1 MNKMTKPRL
10 KYLLYEALKWI
21 EEECADFFCCEVDD
35 EYEWFEDAI
44 GIHKEELH
52 ELDITLNH
60 GNICADC
67 LKKLMSY
74 HVLKQLGLIKNIKG
88 D

>member
-1 MNKMTKPRL
+1 MKKMKKPRL
-10 KYLLYEALKWI
+10 KYLLQRAIEWI

-60 GNICADC
+60 H
-67 LKKLMSY
+67 KLFD
-74 HVLKQLGLIKNIKG
+74 GEDTEDEEENE
-88 D
+88 